1 MKKVIKTLLRKLGY
15 EIIASDFSN
24 DRDAFLE
31 QQRLIGVNSD
41 LVIFDVGA
49 HHGQTALT
57 YNKLFKKADI
67 YSFEP
72 YPNSFDVLIEKTK
85 HVSLIKHFN
94 FALGNKNG
102 HIEFHV
108 NNSTAT
114 NSILETSTQ
123 GHDIWGTGKLET
135 QQTTKVQISTLDEFV
150 KAKGIAKIDI
160 LKLDTQGSEH
170 LIIEGARSTIEKGMI
185 ELVYTEII
193 TMPTYENQKS
203 LDEVLYLFKTLNFR
217 LHHFYNF
224 SLTPNGQSTS
234 AVRALRR
241 TSRPSARSQAMPS
254 FLTRGW
260 RPIASPVAARK
271 TSYAT

>member
-1 MKKVIKTLLRKLGY
+1 MKKVINTLLRKLGY
-15 EIIASDFSN
+15 EVIASDLNN

-31 QQRLIGVNSD
+31 QQRLNGAKSD

-57 YNKLFKKADI
+57 YSKLFKYAKI

-72 YPNSFDVLIEKTK
+72 YPTSFDILKEKTK
-85 HVSLIKHFN
+85 HVSLIKPFN

-114 NSILETSTQ
+114 NSILGTSTQ
-123 GHDIWGTGKLET
+123 GHEVWGTGKLET
-135 QQTTKVQISTLDEFV
+135 QQITKVQVCTLDEFF
-150 KAKGIAKIDI
+150 KQESLAKIDI

-170 LIIEGARSTIEKGMI
+170 LVLEGARSTLEKGMI
-185 ELVYTEII
+185 KLVYTEII
-193 TMPTYENQKS
+193 TMPTYENQKT
-203 LDEVLYLFKTLNFR
+203 LDEVLYIFKTINFR

-224 SLTPNGQSTS
+224 SLTPDGQLRQLD
-234 AVRALRR
+234 AIFVRN
-241 TSRPSARSQAMPS
+241 
-254 FLTRGW
+254 
-260 RPIASPVAARK
+260 
-271 TSYAT
+271 